1 MNKMAKITLTFF
13 SLLMASVILHA
24 EPVGPKIQFEKPVYD
39 FEKVKAGEMV
49 KYTFIFTNGG
59 DELLI
64 VTNVQPSCGCTT
76 AGDWTHQVEPGKTG
90 TIPVQFNSANYS
102 GLVVKQVTVT
112 SNDKNQ
118 PSATLQLKGT
128 IWKPIDV
135 NPNFAVLNVSAES
148 QANASTIVHIVN
160 NMEEP
165 LTLSAPEVNNKAF
178 TVELKTNEVGKH
190 FELTIQVSP
199 QPDAGSLQGQVT
211 VKTSTTNM
219 PVISVSAWANVQ
231 PVIVLSPPQI
241 TLPAGP
247 LAEKQTVSL
256 MIQNNGTNSI
266 ALSEPTVALK
276 GVQAQVSESQVGK
289 LFTATVTFP
298 QGFEVPQGAP
308 AELTVKSTHPRFPV
322 IKVPITQMPKAAA
335 APDPHPTII
344 PIQTQPPAAP
354 PPTTAAR
361 PAAQ

>member
-1 MNKMAKITLTFF
+1 MKKTAQIILTFS
-13 SLLMASVILHA
+13 SLLMASVILNA
-24 EPVGPKIQFEKPVYD
+24 EPVGPKIAFEKPVYD
-39 FEKVKAGEMV
+39 FEKVKSGEMV
-49 KYTFIFTNGG
+49 KYTFIFTNIG

-90 TIPVQFNSANYS
+90 TIPVQFNSANYA
-102 GLVVKQVTVT
+102 GVVVKQVTVT
-112 SNDKNQ
+112 SNDKNV
-118 PSATLQLKGT
+118 PSTVLQLKGT

-148 QANASTIVHIVN
+148 MANASTVVHIVN

-165 LTLSAPEVNNKAF
+165 ITLSPPEVNNKAF
-178 TVELKTNEVGKH
+178 TVELKTNEPGKH
-190 FELTIQVSP
+190 FEMTIRVSP

-211 VKTSTTNM
+211 VKTDSTNM
-219 PVISVSAWANVQ
+219 PVISLSAWANVQ

-241 TLPAGP
+241 TLPTGP
-247 LAEKQTVSL
+247 LTEKQTVSL

-266 ALSEPTVALK
+266 VLSEPTVGLK
-276 GVQAQVSESQVGK
+276 GVEAQVSESQAGK

-298 QGFEVPQGAP
+298 QGFEVPQGTQ
-308 AELTVKSTHPRFPV
+308 AELTVKSTHPRFPL
-322 IKVPITQMPKAAA
+322 IKVPISQTPKAAA
-335 APDPHPTII
+335 APHPTII
-344 PIQTQPPAAP
+344 PIQAQPPAAP

-361 PAAQ
+361 PATQ